1 MTNKNGLLLFMTDI
15 DPANEAEFNRWYEEE
30 HLAERMA
37 IPGFINARR
46 FQTVEGSPK
55 YLALYDLETPDV
67 LQSQAYRH
75 FTGAGKSVWTK
86 RIGIVVRQRAA
97 QYLCRDVRASS
108 LTSRRHGRRREP
120 ARRRSPQY

>member
-86 RIGIVVRQRAA
+86 RME
-97 QYLCRDVRASS
+97 S
-108 LTSRRHGRRREP
+108 LFVNGRRNIYVGMSERH
-120 ARRRSPQY
+120 R

>member
-86 RIGIVVRQRAA
+86 RMELLFVN
-97 QYLCRDVRASS
+97 
-108 LTSRRHGRRREP
+108 GRRNIYVGMSERH
-120 ARRRSPQY
+120 R